1 MTTAT
6 RLLLASL
13 LLATA
18 CVDDKPVVQ
27 LKHVCAPPQDATTCS
42 FDAECDATYL
52 GENVFDVSL
61 APRLTLFVEAEN
73 QLLDN
78 ADPELGR
85 VNTHD
90 AYVQQVDVT
99 YRGALALDP
108 TSFLLQRMIPANGSS
123 VLTLFPITEASAAQI
138 SGLGLPAGASAEI
151 VAEVRLSG
159 VLGDEAT
166 TFDTAAYQIPIR
178 VCNGCVPVFGCADP
192 LQFLVTC
199 PPDLVTL
206 APLQGQHPLGRA
218 CVDP

>member
-1 MTTAT
+1 MKTAT
-6 RLLLASL
+6 RILLASL

-27 LKHVCAPPQDATTCS
+27 MKHVCAPPDDATACS
-42 FDAECDATYL
+42 FDAECDGVYL
-52 GENVFDVSL
+52 GEYVFDVAS
-61 APRLTLFVEAEN
+61 ASRLTLFVEVAN
-73 QLLDN
+73 QMLDN
-78 ADPELGR
+78 ANPELGR

-90 AYVQQVDVT
+90 AYVQQADVT

-108 TSFLLQRMIPANGSS
+108 TTHLLQRMVPANGSS
-123 VLTLFPITEASAAQI
+123 VVTLFPITEASAAQI
-138 SGLGLPAGASAEI
+138 GTLGLPAGASAEI
-151 VAEVRLSG
+151 VAEVRLRG
-159 VLGDEAT
+159 KLGDEST
-166 TFDTAAYQIPIR
+166 EFDTAAYEIPIR
-178 VCNGCVPVFGCADP
+178 VCNGCVPVFGCVDP